1 MKIEDI
7 TNYVTNKF
15 KMQIATKVIVKF
27 VIVPR
32 KRNYIKIYKIQKLA
46 LLLFYNRGNANDITS
61 NAFSNLKHSIEQSQA
76 WKTILFNA
84 SL

>member
-1 MKIEDI
+1 MKIENI

-15 KMQIATKVIVKF
+15 KMQIAIKVIVKF

-61 NAFSNLKHSIEQSQA
+61 NRVFQPE
-76 WKTILFNA
+76 TFNRTVT
-84 SL
+84 SLEDNCI